1 MKNFSIITPQYE
13 GPFHVI
19 LSLIEEKKLEVTSLS
34 LLSIAEQFFAYIME
48 HEEMNIFELAD
59 FLFVASRLLYLKS
72 RTLHAQWISSEDE
85 EESVTFE
92 KRLLLYQAFV
102 EASKIIER
110 KILDEAQSFATR
122 IVAPKVTIWEKP
134 TLSLDVLHTTML
146 KIQKKIDAEK
156 ELPVVTARRV
166 VSIKEKIDI
175 LRKLLKES
183 DEVLFSAVL
192 DSAEKEDI
200 VASFLAMLEMVK
212 QREIA
217 VSQTTLWDDVKIK
230 RI

>member
-34 LLSIAEQFFAYIME
+34 LLSIAEQFFVYIKE
-48 HEEMNIFELAD
+48 HEEMPLFELAD

-72 RTLHAQWISSEDE
+72 RALHAQWVSSDDE
-85 EESVTFE
+85 EESVSFE

-102 EASKIIER
+102 EASKIIEA
-110 KILDEAQSFATR
+110 KILDDAQSFATR
-122 IVAPKVTIWEKP
+122 VVAPKVTVWEKP
-134 TLSLDVLHTTML
+134 TLSMDLLHATMV

-156 ELPVVTARRV
+156 ELPVVTARKV
-166 VSIKEKIDI
+166 VSIREKIDI
-175 LRKLLKES
+175 LRKLLAENE
-183 DEVLFSAVL
+183 EVLFSTVL
-192 DSAEKEDI
+192 DSTEKEDV

-217 VSQTTLWDDVKIK
+217 VTQTELWDDMKIK